1 MSTPQDK
8 ARAEA
13 EKEYPM
19 MSGVNISERVENAI
33 SEERRAAFIKGYLR
47 ACEHS
52 PDIVDADSVWKLIE
66 AHVLQTNPSGW
77 GEHITLSKDTLRSA
91 ITSLFKPQ
99 P

>member
-1 MSTPQDK
+1 M
-8 ARAEA
+8 
-13 EKEYPM
+13 KEW
-19 MSGVNISERVENAI
+19 E
-33 SEERRAAFIKGYLR
+33 RAAFIKGYHL
-47 ACEHS
+47 AYEHS
-52 PDIVDADSVWKLIE
+52 PDIVDANSVWKLIE